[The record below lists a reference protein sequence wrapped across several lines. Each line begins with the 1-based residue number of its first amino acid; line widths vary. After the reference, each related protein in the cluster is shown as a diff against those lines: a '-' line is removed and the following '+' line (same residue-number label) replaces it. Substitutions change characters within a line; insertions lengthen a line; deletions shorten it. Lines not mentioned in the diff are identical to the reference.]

1 MFGSLIN
8 DRTTRVSRDLHHVTL
23 GSHLIQ
29 TVLPHDPASVPGCT
43 IAVQR
48 LVQIFYITSCCQSTR
63 MWRTRFAHF
72 NYLQMSEPNV
82 LAVFLLCVI
91 FEGITYGVFEQGLN
105 HNTDSQNLVPCQML
119 LAYYSAELRMCFS
132 VARKIGLCLYQV
144 LFYLSWRPSFFQ
156 QG

>member
-1 MFGSLIN
+1 M
-8 DRTTRVSRDLHHVTL
+8 
-23 GSHLIQ
+23 
-29 TVLPHDPASVPGCT
+29 
-43 IAVQR
+43 AVQS
-48 LVQIFYITSCCQSTR
+48 FYVASSEALGQTPFSDLNELR
-63 MWRTRFAHF
+63 M
-72 NYLQMSEPNV
+72 NEPNA

-144 LFYLSWRPSFFQ
+144 LFYLS
-156 QG
+156 